1 MGALQNEVEV
11 YVTLDGVYR
20 AAIVRRDDGLFC
32 IYRHARSGGSWLE
45 DDNPALLRY
54 DDPNPEE
61 IAQPEVGVY
70 GTVADAR
77 NEIRSFP
84 SFLHS
89 VLLKLAT
96 P

>member
-11 YVTLDGVYR
+11 YVTPDGVYR

-45 DDNPALLRY
+45 DDNAALLRY

-61 IAQPEVGVY
+61 IAQPEIGIY

-77 NEIRSFP
+77 NEIRSFLG
-84 SFLHS
+84 FLHS
-89 VLLKLAT
+89 VLLKPAK